1 VTDLPKAYYRTGMP
15 KCSCGDI
22 AYRPDPIEGRKQA
35 WRCGGCH
42 RTLSRCNCATPA
54 PLDVTDCDCTPGFPH
69 KAQVAATPA
78 PLDVMVAAKRL
89 VDDWDNGEGRYAANI
104 DALRTALDATPA
116 PLDDDVRG
124 DNQAALESLPDA
136 VQAVDFNLP
145 PRVIVC
151 QHGHYWRDYGD
162 FLSMCPVSEDNLSC
176 SPQTVYAPAPL
187 DGHQTPGEFHDYR
200 VTCAVCGEPGFLH
213 VSWRPETWTDPGSL
227 TAALNEEARK

>member
-1 VTDLPKAYYRTGMP
+1 MEQI
-15 KCSCGDI
+15 GDI

-104 DALRTALDATPA
+104 DALRTALAATPA

-187 DGHQTPGEFHDYR
+187 LANLESSDQATPAPLDVER
-200 VTCAVCGEPGFLH
+200 LAMAVNKASHYPDPVNEH
-213 VSWRPETWTDPGSL
+213 VRKL
-227 TAALNEEARK
+227 ARAIAAAYAEEAECD

>member
-1 VTDLPKAYYRTGMP
+1 MP

-104 DALRTALDATPA
+104 DALRTALAATPA
-116 PLDDDVRG
+116 PLDAMCAACGHDDPHVKNGGCGLDLWREGPPPYFDQCMCDGRIGSRIVRFWT
-124 DNQAALESLPDA
+124 A
-136 VQAVDFNLP
+136 
-145 PRVIVC
+145 
-151 QHGHYWRDYGD
+151 
-162 FLSMCPVSEDNLSC
+162 
-176 SPQTVYAPAPL
+176 TPAPL
-187 DGHQTPGEFHDYR
+187 AQIVYVTNRSLTMTPPGEVAYHLPSHTAYR
-200 VTCAVCGEPGFLH
+200 ERTWCG
-213 VSWRPETWTDPGSL
+213 L
-227 TAALNEEARK
+227 TLWSADQRDWQVVPVRRDTADCFARICEKCEVWS